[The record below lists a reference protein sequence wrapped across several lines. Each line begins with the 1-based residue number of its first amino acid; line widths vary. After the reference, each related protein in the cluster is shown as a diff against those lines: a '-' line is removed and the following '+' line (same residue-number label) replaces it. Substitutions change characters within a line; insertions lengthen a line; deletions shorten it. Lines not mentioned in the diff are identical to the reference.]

1 MKITTE
7 LLGQANE
14 HVSQYL
20 QNNLPAELGMFDFKA
35 VLRLVQHC
43 DTIAVQAELG
53 RQDKM
58 AAHLACLFL
67 YTGYCTNPAEPE
79 VASAQIARHYLTD
92 YTLDADKIDDVIEC
106 IMATRPPVTAL
117 SEMAQVVC
125 DALSHYYGSADYMT
139 WAKQLR
145 VAKAANISDEAWLE
159 GQIASMESHFYFTK
173 AAIKRYDKNKKQ
185 NLTKLKVKLKDAR
198 EMVLHGTPEG
208 DAGGQNLQSVGIED
222 NLDNLRL
229 DRAGVAVYRIS
240 SQRQLQLLDL
250 AHSKSGMLV
259 QVNAILLSVVL
270 GTMSTQL
277 KDHPAFIIPTILI
290 TATAV
295 TTIVMSVLVT
305 RPVNLSGLGKQ
316 VQSEGGKNLNLLF
329 FWHFYSMDVKDYLAK
344 MRHMVTNDEKA
355 MDSLAKDIFYQ
366 GVVLASKYRLM
377 SWAYLVFIFG
387 LIISCVAFVIAFF

>member
-14 HVSQYL
+14 YVSQYL

-43 DTIAVQAELG
+43 DTIAVQVDLG

-58 AAHLACLFL
+58 ATHLACLFL

-79 VASAQIARHYLTD
+79 AASAQIARTFLADHA
-92 YTLDADKIDDVIEC
+92 LDADKIDDVAEC

-125 DALSHYYGSADYMT
+125 DALSHYYGSTDFMA
-139 WAKQLR
+139 WSNKLR
-145 VAKAANISDEAWLE
+145 VAKAATVNDTAWLA

-173 AAIKRYDKNKKQ
+173 AAVKRYDKVKKQ
-185 NLTKLKVKLKDAR
+185 NLAKLKAKLKDTR
-198 EMVLHGTPEG
+198 EMVQQGVSEV
-208 DAGGQNLQSVGIED
+208 DATAHNHQAVGLED
-222 NLDNLRL
+222 DLEHFRL

-290 TATAV
+290 TCTAV

-305 RPVNLSGLGKQ
+305 RPVNLSGIGKQ
-316 VQSEGGKNLNLLF
+316 VQNDGGKNLNLLF
-329 FWHFYSMDVKDYLAK
+329 FWHFYSMDVKDYLVK
-344 MRHMVTNDEKA
+344 MRHMVTSDEKA
-355 MDSLAKDIFYQ
+355 MDSLAKDIYYQ